1 MTNDTLGKGKT
12 FSITVVCLRIVQG
25 AFLKASSNFKVSVC
39 KKYLNAL
46 YCVFT
51 ENKKDTREN

>member
-12 FSITVVCLRIVQG
+12 FSITVVCLRTVQG
-25 AFLKASSNFKVSVC
+25 AFLKASSNFKVPVC

-46 YCVFT
+46 YCVLPKS
-51 ENKKDTREN
+51 KKEIREN